1 MTAGADT
8 GAGVA
13 TGADELLGL
22 YEQMAV
28 IRGTEKA
35 AHDLFLAGLVKGTW
49 PRGTRPSPSAPA
61 RRCGRAT
68 MCSPPTAAT
77 TMRWPAAH
85 RPRNAWPS

>member
-1 MTAGADT
+1 VTAGTDT

-35 AHDLFLAGLVKGTW
+35 AHDLFLAGLVKGT
-49 PRGTRPSPSAPA
+49 THL
-61 RRCGRAT
+61 
-68 MCSPPTAAT
+68 AAGHEGVCPF
-77 TMRWPAAH
+77 M
-85 RPRNAWPS
+85 